1 MKATGITRKLDSLGR
16 IVIPKEIRRV
26 NHLGEG
32 AALEIYTDQEGGI
45 ILKKYSP
52 MVEIGDFAKQYAD
65 TLSQSTGYTVCISDR
80 DTVIAA
86 SGSLKKDFF
95 NKPISPQL
103 DELISR
109 RESVGP
115 GQSKQLIPILPGDSI
130 YGAQA
135 IYPIIAEGD
144 AIGSVSILSRDS
156 RVKFTDAEFKAA
168 SIAAS
173 FIGRHMES

>member
-32 AALEIYTDQEGGI
+32 AALEIYTDQEGEI

-52 MVEIGDFAKQYAD
+52 MLEMEDFARQYAD
-65 TLSQSTGYTVCISDR
+65 ALSQSIGHTVCISDR
-80 DTVIAA
+80 DQVIAA
-86 SGSLKKDFF
+86 SGSLKKDFLG
-95 NKPISPQL
+95 KPVSRQL
-103 DELISR
+103 DGLISR

-115 GQSKQLIPILPGDSI
+115 GGGKQFIPILPEDSE
-130 YGAQA
+130 YAAQTV
-135 IYPIIAEGD
+135 YPIISEGD
-144 AIGSVSILSRDS
+144 AIGAVAILSRDNH
-156 RVKFTDAEFKAA
+156 VKFSETEFKAA

-173 FIGRHMES
+173 FIGRQMEA